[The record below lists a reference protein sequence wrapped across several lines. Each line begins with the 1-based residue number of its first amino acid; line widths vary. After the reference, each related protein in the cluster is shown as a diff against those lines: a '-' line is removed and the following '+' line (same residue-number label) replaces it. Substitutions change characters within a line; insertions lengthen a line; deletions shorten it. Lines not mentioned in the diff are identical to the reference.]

1 LPTANVWLASNIFAD
16 IRTPLLRYTPPNPQW
31 APAILLDGGAFA
43 NVTVTHNTAARID
56 VFFSSTAE
64 VDRLDLDG
72 NTAQQCSGNCYSLG
86 RGVGL
91 TLRNSVMLRD
101 MSTRLFSYGTTD
113 VIIGTISGANAL
125 IDNDFNRR
133 GEYQGGPDG
142 CAFDFETSASG
153 FVVRG
158 NTFSQSWG
166 AGLMIFGHDT
176 TSHDIQIVGNTFDRC
191 GCVQNRGDRGAVGV
205 MCPNRNK
212 PSGNLSDNT
221 FFTLPDC
228 PAINTAFPGCDS
240 ELVQANNSISAYDQ
254 DAPGMVIEPQ
264 LSFNPPA
271 PTDTATHGL
280 WNVVAVTSTP
290 GATVR
295 YTLDGSRPTEASPA
309 MDSVKGINLPWPGP
323 AVNVNV
329 KAWKDGMVPSIT
341 NGALVELNYGFGRQA
356 PGAGTAGPGG
366 HHTGDLEGNLDGFE
380 AGDATISGWVVDTA
394 LPKNGWAPVAVV
406 ASVDGEAVASTLADE
421 SRPDLVKAGVAP
433 NAEHGFHVAIPK
445 SAASR
450 LQGSGRHVLV
460 VKAVGSPSS
469 IMPRELTENSRVV
482 CVSGK
487 CT

>member
-1 LPTANVWLASNIFAD
+1 
-16 IRTPLLRYTPPNPQW
+16 
-31 APAILLDGGAFA
+31 
-43 NVTVTHNTAARID
+43 
-56 VFFSSTAE
+56 
-64 VDRLDLDG
+64 
-72 NTAQQCSGNCYSLG
+72 
-86 RGVGL
+86 
-91 TLRNSVMLRD
+91 
-101 MSTRLFSYGTTD
+101 
-113 VIIGTISGANAL
+113 
-125 IDNDFNRR
+125 
-133 GEYQGGPDG
+133 
-142 CAFDFETSASG
+142 
-153 FVVRG
+153 
-158 NTFSQSWG
+158 
-166 AGLMIFGHDT
+166 
-176 TSHDIQIVGNTFDRC
+176 
-191 GCVQNRGDRGAVGV
+191 
-205 MCPNRNK
+205 
-212 PSGNLSDNT
+212 
-221 FFTLPDC
+221 
-228 PAINTAFPGCDS
+228 
-240 ELVQANNSISAYDQ
+240 
-254 DAPGMVIEPQ
+254 
-264 LSFNPPA
+264 
-271 PTDTATHGL
+271 
-280 WNVVAVTSTP
+280 
-290 GATVR
+290 
-295 YTLDGSRPTEASPA
+295 